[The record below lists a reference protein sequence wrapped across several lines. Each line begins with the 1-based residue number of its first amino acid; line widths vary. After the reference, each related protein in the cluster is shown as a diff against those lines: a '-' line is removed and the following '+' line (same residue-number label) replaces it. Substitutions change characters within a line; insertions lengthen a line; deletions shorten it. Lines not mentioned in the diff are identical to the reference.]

1 MADLFSRDKVT
12 FFQTLK
18 KITILNPF
26 KKDGSIFSYFI
37 DDSNQLQFGDI
48 AIRNCLTQLSIIS
61 NGQKFRP
68 LKLPSLPPLNT
79 LDITELQRRMSRN
92 KAISFDGVSDNFIR
106 NCKNVHIFCDIWKQS
121 TIETNYA
128 CCRARLVPLNKVFP
142 DIPTKTQF
150 RPITILSPLFKL
162 LELRFL
168 PRLQQYL
175 STRLSKGQAG
185 FIPGSSTQ
193 INIIRLL
200 NTLTGY
206 KKQDKMDCIFI
217 DFSNAFN
224 SINRQRLFNILSAK
238 SILDGIEIKFLNHL
252 YTNLHYI
259 CPQMNTT
266 FYFQN
271 GVPQGSPLSPAL
283 FNIYLEDFLASLKQN
298 CNFNY
303 TSYEFADDIV
313 IIIAHRNIQSFLQK
327 LVLISEEYELRLN
340 QKKCGIF
347 FIQNHKR
354 CQYNNIQ
361 GFPIV
366 KSYKYLGINILNNGK
381 ISLQLDKVEQTLKF
395 LSGKLLW
402 VSQKLNWKQKYQLFQ
417 TFLLPHILYICPSI
431 PTQKYKNIFQRLQ
444 KLYKSSFKKVCGF
457 PKCLPNEFLDLI
469 LPPLELLIAKH
480 TNKVISRMNN
490 GNFGQTTF
498 INNYFNE
505 IEEMNQNSIY
515 KLLPNNFNQL
525 FYLYPKICRTHQ
537 CNLSYRHIINFHSNF
552 HISEFLINLRGIFN
566 NNQQIQQPK
575 NQCNRLEKI
584 IAKLLTE

>member
-1 MADLFSRDKVT
+1 MLQSKTST
-12 FFQTLK
+12 FKQGFPRYPYQNLV
-18 KITILNPF
+18 
-26 KKDGSIFSYFI
+26 S
-37 DDSNQLQFGDI
+37 
-48 AIRNCLTQLSIIS
+48 TQ
-61 NGQKFRP
+61 
-68 LKLPSLPPLNT
+68 
-79 LDITELQRRMSRN
+79 
-92 KAISFDGVSDNFIR
+92 
-106 NCKNVHIFCDIWKQS
+106 
-121 TIETNYA
+121 
-128 CCRARLVPLNKVFP
+128 
-142 DIPTKTQF
+142 
-150 RPITILSPLFKL
+150 ILSPLFKL

-168 PRLQQYL
+168 PKLQQYL
-175 STRLSKGQAG
+175 STRLTKGQAG

-193 INIIRLL
+193 INIIRV
-200 NTLTGY
+200 
-206 KKQDKMDCIFI
+206 
-217 DFSNAFN
+217 
-224 SINRQRLFNILSAK
+224 
-238 SILDGIEIKFLNHL
+238 

-259 CPQMNTT
+259 CPQMNIT

-283 FNIYLEDFLASLKQN
+283 FNIYLEDFLAPLEQN

-354 CQYNNIQ
+354 C
-361 GFPIV
+361 FPIV
-366 KSYKYLGINILNNGK
+366 KSYKYLGIIILNSGK
-381 ISLQLDKVEQTLKF
+381 INLQLDKVEQTLKF
-395 LSGKLLW
+395 LGGKLLW
-402 VSQKLNWKQKYQLFQ
+402 VSQKLNWKHKYQLFQ

-431 PTQKYKNIFQRLQ
+431 PTQKYKNILQRLQ
-444 KLYKSSFKKVCGF
+444 KLYKSSFKKICGF

-480 TNKVISRMNN
+480 TNKVISRINN
-490 GNFGQTTF
+490 GNFGQTIF

-515 KLLPNNFNQL
+515 KFLPNNFNQL
-525 FYLYPKICRTHQ
+525 FYLYPNICRTHQ

-552 HISEFLINLRGIFN
+552 HISEFLINLRGISN

-584 IAKLLTE
+584 IAKLLTD